1 MRTAL
6 LLHGLTNGPTS
17 MWRFQEW
24 LEADRWRVTS
34 RALIGHG
41 GRGEAPSYRLD
52 AFADDVLALG
62 DFDLVLGHS
71 LGGATLA
78 VASARRPEWAQRLV
92 AVDPAWFV
100 PETAAA
106 RARADFLADVQ
117 NSLEDLVALHPEWHP
132 FDNQTKYFEARRCAP
147 RAVTG
152 PFDDNPAWDVR
163 DQVARLAVPTLL
175 VTGDPDLGAV
185 TPAAVAEALASANA
199 NIEVR
204 NVVGAGHN
212 IVRDQPTVLR
222 ELIFSWLSA

>member
-1 MRTAL
+1 M
-6 LLHGLTNGPTS
+6 
-17 MWRFQEW
+17 
-24 LEADRWRVTS
+24 
-34 RALIGHG
+34 
-41 GRGEAPSYRLD
+41 
-52 AFADDVLALG
+52 
-62 DFDLVLGHS
+62 
-71 LGGATLA
+71 
-78 VASARRPEWAQRLV
+78 
-92 AVDPAWFV
+92 
-100 PETAAA
+100 
-106 RARADFLADVQ
+106 
-117 NSLEDLVALHPEWHP
+117 
-132 FDNQTKYFEARRCAP
+132 
-147 RAVTG
+147 TG